1 MKCQIIQYDQNNPGR
16 IYKSSIIFDSIK
28 EAEDEFKTWFDNET
42 DEFEMLCKEN
52 DITIT
57 YDNEDYF
64 IYQYPQYPKNFRR
77 YDWDGRITEIVAYN
91 KK

>member
-16 IYKSSIIFDSIK
+16 IYKRSIIFNSIK
-28 EAEDEFKTWFDNET
+28 DAEAEFKTWFDNET
-42 DEFEMLCKEN
+42 DELEMLCKEN
-52 DITIT
+52 DIAAT
-57 YDNEDYF
+57 YDDEDYF
-64 IYQYPQYPKNFRR
+64 IYQYPKHFRR